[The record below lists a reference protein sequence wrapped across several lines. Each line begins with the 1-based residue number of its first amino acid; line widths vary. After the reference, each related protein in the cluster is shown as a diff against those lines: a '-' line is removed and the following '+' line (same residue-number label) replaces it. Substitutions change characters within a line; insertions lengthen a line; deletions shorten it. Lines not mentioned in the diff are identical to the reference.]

1 MSPQL
6 QPVPAAAAE
15 EHQFHDWLHALAPRT
30 WVSYGLIALN
40 VAVWAW
46 MVARGVDAFHPPAEL
61 LLQWGGNAASEVQR
75 GQVWRLLTATFVHSG
90 IVHLVMNM
98 LGLWAIGQTAER
110 IYGHRVF
117 LGIYLGSALAASAL
131 SLHFSAQKT
140 VSVGASGAVFGL
152 AGVVLV
158 AVLRHRD
165 TMPRLFGKQM
175 LRGIG
180 FFVVYSLAQGFLQ
193 AGVDNAAHV
202 GGLLA
207 GALMGCI
214 LPVRPDLLRA
224 RPQARGRAVL
234 ALAAVAALVVGLAAL
249 APPAAVD
256 FQRKY
261 AGAAAFELA
270 MRNFNAAMLRLGQ
283 ESQLLRAGKLS
294 AQQSDERSRS
304 VHAPAFRQVQA
315 ELAAVWL
322 PPGDPRNAL
331 LQEVRQQAGWMAEVQ
346 GMASVTPPGSSQPQP
361 ADPARMAALQAA
373 IQASSQRLAL
383 LIRTQNGPQNRPER
397 GPEPPA
403 KSTRPG
409 IQ

>member
-1 MSPQL
+1 MPPL
-6 QPVPAAAAE
+6 QPITAAVAD
-15 EHQFHDWLHALAPRT
+15 EHQLHDWLHALAPRT

-46 MVARGVDAFHPPAEL
+46 MVARGVDPFHPPAEL
-61 LLQWGGNAASEVQR
+61 LLDWGGNAASEVQR

-117 LGIYLGSALAASAL
+117 LGIYIGSALAASAL
-131 SLHFSAQKT
+131 SMHFSAQKT

-158 AVLRHRD
+158 AVLWHRD

-193 AGVDNAAHV
+193 TGVDNAAHV

-214 LPVRPDLLRA
+214 LPVRPDLLQA
-224 RPQARGRAVL
+224 LPQARKRALL

-249 APPAAVD
+249 APAAAVD
-256 FQRKY
+256 FQHKY
-261 AGAAAFELA
+261 AAAAFDQA
-270 MRNFNAAMLRLGQ
+270 MRSFNVAMLRLGQ
-283 ESQLLRAGKLS
+283 ESQLLRDGKLS
-294 AQQSDERSRS
+294 LQQADERSRS
-304 VHAPAFRQVQA
+304 VHAPAFRQAQA
-315 ELAAVWL
+315 ELAAVRL

-331 LQEVRQQAGWMAEVQ
+331 LQELRQQAGWMVELQ
-346 GMASVTPPGSSQPQP
+346 GMASVTPPGGSQPQP
-361 ADPARMAALQAA
+361 VDPARMAALQAQM
-373 IQASSQRLAL
+373 QASSQRLAR
-383 LIRTQNGPQNRPER
+383 LIGFQTVPQSRPER
-397 GPEPPA
+397 GPEPPL
-403 KSTRPG
+403 KSTQPG

>member
-1 MSPQL
+1 MLTPQPL
-6 QPVPAAAAE
+6 PPAVAE
-15 EHQFHDWLHALAPRT
+15 EHLFQDWLHDLAPRT

-40 VAVWAW
+40 AAVWAW
-46 MVARGVDAFHPPAEL
+46 MVARGVDPFHPPAEL
-61 LLQWGGNAASEVQR
+61 LLDWGGNAASEVQR

-193 AGVDNAAHV
+193 TGVDNAAHV

-207 GALMGCI
+207 GALIGCI
-214 LPVRPDLLRA
+214 LPVRPELMKA
-224 RPQARGRAVL
+224 QPQVRGRAVW
-234 ALAAVAALVVGLAAL
+234 AVAAVGALVVGLTAL

-256 FQRKY
+256 FQHKY
-261 AGAAAFELA
+261 AVAAFEQA
-270 MRNFNAAMLRLGQ
+270 MRSFNMAMLRLGQ

-294 AQQSDERSRS
+294 PQQEDERSRS

-315 ELAAVWL
+315 ELAVVRL
-322 PPGDPRNAL
+322 PPGDPRNGL
-331 LQEVRQQAGWMAEVQ
+331 LQEVRLQAGWMAELQ
-346 GMASVTPPGSSQPQP
+346 GMASVTPPGSSQPQA

-373 IQASSQRLAL
+373 IQASTQRLAL
-383 LIRTQNGPQNRPER
+383 LAAQGRRQR
-397 GPEPPA
+397 
-403 KSTRPG
+403 
-409 IQ
+409 